1 MPKPRDRAVY
11 KTGSPLDTNQHAEK
25 ESLQKK
31 KKKIKD
37 SRSRDACIMV
47 GERRVNIKVSKWRRK
62 IRKMLYLHILK
73 EK

>member
-31 KKKIKD
+31 KKKL
-37 SRSRDACIMV
+37 RTAEV
-47 GERRVNIKVSKWRRK
+47 GMRVSWLVKGG
-62 IRKMLYLHILK
+62 
-73 EK
+73 